1 MAKKP
6 SPKPEKRTWD
16 GLSDDDV
23 TGADEAEDAMLMEF
37 GRKTKGRNCGK
48 DKDPSSRQAKP

>member
-23 TGADEAEDAMLMEF
+23 TGADEAEDAMPMEF
-37 GRKTKGRNCGK
+37 GRKTKEPKRGK
-48 DKDPSSRQAKP
+48 DKDKPAGK